1 MAFIGID
8 NCVEVSIRSFLA
20 LPSSKSGIAVSRAE
34 LNAISGSFPKLL
46 ELLVT
51 RAPDRFSGLDT
62 VDIEYYHRIRNTLYH
77 EGTGLSVD
85 EQYLLASSVGARG
98 ETPATFERRCI
109 PPERRCSSVSYGPI
123 CSLVAPCLSR
133 APHRTCSTSTM
144 KPPAPQPSLEM
155 LIRSWNRIEKLVKT
169 TLDNAGFTST
179 FKWEEA
185 FAAGLLSPADVANLT
200 ELRIARNRLVH
211 SDMIDAEEVAF
222 WIRKSAQILKKLEQ
236 LPTA

>member
-1 MAFIGID
+1 MEKPWVSGALELLEHAHSHIEGNSAFDKRMAFISID

-34 LNAISGSFPKLL
+34 LNAISRSFPKLL

-85 EQYLLASSVGARG
+85 EQHLLAYRG
-98 ETPATFERRCI
+98 IAEILIQNLFD
-109 PPERRCSSVSYGPI
+109 V
-123 CSLVAPCLSR
+123 
-133 APHRTCSTSTM
+133 TM

-169 TLDNAGFTST
+169 TLENAGFTST

>member
-1 MAFIGID
+1 
-8 NCVEVSIRSFLA
+8 
-20 LPSSKSGIAVSRAE
+20 
-34 LNAISGSFPKLL
+34 
-46 ELLVT
+46 
-51 RAPDRFSGLDT
+51 
-62 VDIEYYHRIRNTLYH
+62 
-77 EGTGLSVD
+77 
-85 EQYLLASSVGARG
+85 
-98 ETPATFERRCI
+98 
-109 PPERRCSSVSYGPI
+109 
-123 CSLVAPCLSR
+123 
-133 APHRTCSTSTM
+133 
-144 KPPAPQPSLEM
+144 M

-169 TLDNAGFTST
+169 TLDNAGFTSKWEEAFAAGLLSPADVANLTELRRARPAT

>member
-1 MAFIGID
+1 
-8 NCVEVSIRSFLA
+8 
-20 LPSSKSGIAVSRAE
+20 
-34 LNAISGSFPKLL
+34 
-46 ELLVT
+46 
-51 RAPDRFSGLDT
+51 
-62 VDIEYYHRIRNTLYH
+62 
-77 EGTGLSVD
+77 
-85 EQYLLASSVGARG
+85 
-98 ETPATFERRCI
+98 
-109 PPERRCSSVSYGPI
+109 
-123 CSLVAPCLSR
+123 
-133 APHRTCSTSTM
+133 M